1 MQGQE
6 PATCSVAIAN
16 TGWWYDHFGDWWK
29 RNRHRSRNS
38 TRCLWKL
45 FKKTGVTR
53 HEPGH
58 IHRGQVWRPFNW
70 VRWPDCC
77 PSDAV
82 PSTLTIFS
90 HWMTVVIVLGSKFL
104 LYHFGIKAVII
115 LKYHGDT
122 NWASV
127 PNKRA
132 SVPVPL
138 MVRWF
143 STAAEKL
150 CYSSGNLASEK
161 NGTNIYTLPMEV
173 AFEIRNRGSC
183 NF

>member
-115 LKYHGDT
+115 SKYHRDT

-132 SVPVPL
+132 GIPVPL
-138 MVRWF
+138 AVLNSGKKSVRPSQEPGRIILLGSFLRRKMW
-143 STAAEKL
+143 
-150 CYSSGNLASEK
+150 CNGN
-161 NGTNIYTLPMEV
+161 
-173 AFEIRNRGSC
+173 R
-183 NF
+183 